1 MTEELTK
8 LELNEEEFSLMWDL
22 IQLGEMD
29 EEDDRYE
36 DWKSLYNKLMDS

>member
-1 MTEELTK
+1 MTELKLTDGELT
-8 LELNEEEFSLMWDL
+8 LIMDL